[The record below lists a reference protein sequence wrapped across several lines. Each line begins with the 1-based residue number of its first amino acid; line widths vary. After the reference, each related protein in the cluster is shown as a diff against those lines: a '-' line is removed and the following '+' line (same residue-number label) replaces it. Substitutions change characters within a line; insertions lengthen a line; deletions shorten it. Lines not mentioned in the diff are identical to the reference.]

1 MHPVAEVM
9 TTDHVNGA
17 AAIGSVTTWSGMTR
31 VATSPRGISAVWLPR
46 WSPGTVPLAIETP
59 EIVVQQGDGAE
70 AERHLRQA
78 LRELAEYFA
87 GERQTF
93 TVALDPSGP
102 AFFQRVWAEVA
113 RVPYGETRSYAEI
126 ARAVGAPA
134 ATRAV
139 GAANGANPVA
149 PFVPCHRIVGSDGRL
164 TGYGPGLPLK
174 QRLLVMEG
182 AVPASPDDYDAWIAR
197 IRAGTQGNSIYIGVR
212 GANIYC
218 LPTCAH
224 NSRQRLLP
232 NRIFHTSSEALAAG
246 FQPCRVCH
254 PSAEFDL
261 SAEPTSGH
269 VHTRPDGLPQ
279 TSQKAMGATVMS
291 S

>member
-1 MHPVAEVM
+1 MNPVAEVM

-17 AAIGSVTTWSGMTR
+17 AAVGSVTTWSGITR
-31 VATSPRGISAVWLPR
+31 VAASPRGVNAVWLPR
-46 WSPGTVPLAIETP
+46 WSSGTAPFAIETP
-59 EIVVQQGDGAE
+59 EIAVQQGDGGE
-70 AERHLRQA
+70 AEQHLRQA

-93 TVALDPSGP
+93 AVALDLSGP
-102 AFFQRVWAEVA
+102 VFFQRVWAEVA

-182 AVPASPDDYDAWIAR
+182 AVPASLDDYDPWIAR
-197 IRAGTQGNSIYIGVR
+197 IRAGAQGYPIYLGVR
-212 GANIYC
+212 GANTYC
-218 LPTCAH
+218 LPTCARS
-224 NSRQRLLP
+224 SRQRLLP
-232 NRIFHTSSEALAAG
+232 NRVFHAPSEALAAG
-246 FQPCRVCH
+246 FHPCEVCQPM
-254 PSAEFDL
+254 AE
-261 SAEPTSGH
+261 E
-269 VHTRPDGLPQ
+269 GLP
-279 TSQKAMGATVMS
+279 AD
-291 S
+291 